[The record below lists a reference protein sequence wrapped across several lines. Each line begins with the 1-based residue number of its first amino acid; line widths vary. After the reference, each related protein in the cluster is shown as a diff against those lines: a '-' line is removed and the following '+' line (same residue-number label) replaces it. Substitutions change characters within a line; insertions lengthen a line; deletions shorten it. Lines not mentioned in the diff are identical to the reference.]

1 MSRYDVTFADWDACV
16 AVGECPAAPN
26 GGWGE
31 GARPVIN
38 VSLGDAQKYVAWL
51 SQITGEP
58 YRLLSEA
65 EWEYAARAD
74 RPTAYFWGD
83 DVGVANSDCIGC
95 GSPWDGKETSPV
107 GSFKPNP
114 FGLYDMAGDVWQ
126 FVQDCP
132 HDNYDGAPSDGSVWA
147 GGDCSRHSVRGGSSN
162 SPPQDIRSARRY
174 KISTDTRDTGL
185 GFRIARTL
193 LAP

>member
-1 MSRYDVTFADWDACV
+1 
-16 AVGECPAAPN
+16 
-26 GGWGE
+26 
-31 GARPVIN
+31 
-38 VSLGDAQKYVAWL
+38 
-51 SQITGEP
+51 
-58 YRLLSEA
+58 
-65 EWEYAARAD
+65 
-74 RPTAYFWGD
+74 
-83 DVGVANSDCIGC
+83 VANANCIGC
-95 GSPWDGKETSPV
+95 GSPWDGRETSPA
-107 GSFKPNP
+107 GAFKPNA
-114 FGLYDMAGDVWQ
+114 FGLYDMAGNVWQ

-132 HDNYDGAPSDGSVWA
+132 HGTYDGAPSDGSVWT